1 MFGKFLIPKMF
12 AEVSQGKMSAA
23 NAVNAADKEIKSIY
37 AKWRKLGKI

>member
-12 AEVSQGKMSAA
+12 ARGLAEEDDRPE
-23 NAVNAADKEIKSIY
+23 AVNAADSEIKQIY